1 VADTILLVCA
11 VLGTVTSLVTGFIAW
26 DNWRQEKR
34 YGQTPER
41 VGNGSILP
49 FLPRSNVVA
58 ESFLP
63 TSNVV
68 AKCGGA

>member
-1 VADTILLVCA
+1 VANTILLVCA
-11 VLGTVTSLVTGFIAW
+11 VLGTVTSLVSGFIGW

-34 YGQTPER
+34 DRQEKSRQTR
-41 VGNGSILP
+41 SGAAAILP
-49 FLPRSNVVA
+49 L
-58 ESFLP
+58 LL